1 MRICHLF
8 FCNRFAFRF
17 PGYVLFF
24 VFAPF
29 CCNPDRLMIESAY
42 RNAGGLPPARITIG
56 EVHTMKRNAAL
67 AARCI
72 LFLSLLYFLIDRNGI
87 AGLIDF
93 LQFTEVVL
101 TSVLL
106 SLAIRAFHKRGLSY
120 LMEWTALSAGI
131 LWTVIQLFLMQNRYG
146 ALEGMMLP
154 VSMLSFWYGLMLSI
168 GNSLLIRHHLKQKER
183 ERDVY
188 E

>member
-1 MRICHLF
+1 
-8 FCNRFAFRF
+8 
-17 PGYVLFF
+17 
-24 VFAPF
+24 
-29 CCNPDRLMIESAY
+29 
-42 RNAGGLPPARITIG
+42 
-56 EVHTMKRNAAL
+56 MKRNAAL
-67 AARCI
+67 TARCI

-101 TSVLL
+101 TSVIL
-106 SLAIRAFHKRGLSY
+106 SLAVRAFHKRGLSY